1 MTRHIKRQHLDLRAR
16 LENIST
22 LIGNTPLYKISNVFR
37 KRGVEIYAKLEWQ
50 QLGGSVK
57 SRPAF
62 SIIKNAIIKGQLDGK
77 KHLLDA
83 TSGNTGIAYA
93 SIGAALG
100 IPVTLCLPENASQ
113 DRKTILKALGA
124 NVILTSKFESTDGA
138 QMKAKELFREFPDK
152 FFYADQYANNNN
164 WKAHFDTTGVEI
176 WNQTEGRIT
185 HFVAGLG
192 TTGTFTGTG
201 RRLKTFDKNI
211 ELVALQ
217 PDNPMHGLEGWKH
230 LETAIVPKIY
240 DEKLADRFLEIDTLE
255 AFDLVKKVARKEGL
269 LISPSAAANLLGAIK
284 VAKEIDQ
291 GIIVTTFA
299 DNAEK
304 YAEVINQIFND

>member
-1 MTRHIKRQHLDLRAR
+1 MTATLQLQKLTSEEKIWRTGK
-16 LENIST
+16 
-22 LIGNTPLYKISNVFR
+22 LIGQTPLHEITCVFQKPGIR
-37 KRGVEIYAKLEWQ
+37 IFAKLEWQ

-62 SIIKNAIIKGQLDGK
+62 NIIKNALREGKLGRGQ
-77 KHLLDA
+77 HLLDA

-93 SIGAALG
+93 SICAALD
-100 IPVTLCLPENASQ
+100 IPLTLCLPENASEE
-113 DRKTILKALGA
+113 RKRILRSLGV
-124 NVILTSKFESTDGA
+124 NIVFTSRFDGTDGA
-138 QMKAKELFREFPDK
+138 QLEAKQIAKEYPERY
-152 FFYADQYANNNN
+152 FYADQYANNCN
-164 WKAHFDTTGVEI
+164 WMAHYNSTAPEI
-176 WNQTEGRIT
+176 WRQTNGKVT

-201 RRLKTFDKNI
+201 RGLRYFNPNI

-240 DEKLADRFLEIDTLE
+240 DESLADRFLEIDTLE
-255 AFDLVKKVARKEGL
+255 AYDMVKAVARMEGL

-284 VAKEIDQ
+284 VAEGIEQ
-291 GIIVTTFA
+291 GVVVTTFA
-299 DNAEK
+299 DNADK
-304 YAEVINQIFND
+304 YTEAMEFIFN